1 VINTGFS
8 KGTTFGLVR
17 ATETVSFLTWGPFVI
32 GFLARADLFLT
43 VGFFVEVIGVNTGGL
58 FGDYSYGP
66 VLGYRFEH
74 VPFNIGINWFIIIY
88 CCGISIHTLLM
99 KAIDKL
105 SVETKTPPKTLKAI
119 SVIVD
124 GATLAVLFDWLMEP
138 IAVKLNY
145 WQWKNGSI
153 PVYNYFC
160 WFIISMLLLAVF
172 HFCKFNKKNKF
183 AVDLLLIQIMFFL
196 LLRTFMK

>member
-1 VINTGFS
+1 
-8 KGTTFGLVR
+8 
-17 ATETVSFLTWGPFVI
+17 
-32 GFLARADLFLT
+32 
-43 VGFFVEVIGVNTGGL
+43 VEVIGVNTGWL

-88 CCGISIHTLLM
+88 CCGISIHTLLL
-99 KAIDKL
+99 KAINRL
-105 SVETKTPPKTLKAI
+105 SIETKTTPKTLKAI
-119 SVIVD
+119 SVIID

-145 WQWKNGSI
+145 WQWKGDAI

-183 AVDLLLIQIMFFL
+183 AIDLLLIQVMFFL